1 MGRFKPPTRG
11 VWAMAQD
18 NLVSQMLRGGTDLLG
33 NEELIVDAL
42 RDLLKDEIKRKMRE
56 ELERNPEL
64 QQELKDAVRLYFEA
78 KVSQAYAS
86 LKFVKASAK
95 LGVQMMP
102 TDLRDQ
108 LGKEIGSLLEK
119 EVAALLEKAV

>member
-1 MGRFKPPTRG
+1 MEQGG
-11 VWAMAQD
+11 
-18 NLVSQMLRGGTDLLG
+18 NLVSQVLKGGFTDLLG
-33 NEELIVDAL
+33 NEELVVEAL

-56 ELERNPEL
+56 ELDRNPEL
-64 QQELKDAVRLYFEA
+64 REELKDAVRLYFEA
-78 KVSQAYAS
+78 KVHEAYAT

-102 TDLRDQ
+102 DQMRDQ

-119 EVAALLEKAV
+119 EVAALLSKAV

>member
-1 MGRFKPPTRG
+1 MEQGG
-11 VWAMAQD
+11 
-18 NLVSQMLRGGTDLLG
+18 NLVSQVLKGGFTDLLG
-33 NEELIVDAL
+33 NEELVVDAL

-64 QQELKDAVRLYFEA
+64 REELKDAVRLYFEA
-78 KVSQAYAS
+78 KVHEAYAT

-102 TDLRDQ
+102 DQMRDQ

-119 EVAALLEKAV
+119 EVAALLSKAV

>member
-1 MGRFKPPTRG
+1 MEQGG
-11 VWAMAQD
+11 
-18 NLVSQMLRGGTDLLG
+18 NLVSHVLKGGFTDLLG
-33 NEELIVDAL
+33 NEELVVEAL

-56 ELERNPEL
+56 ELDKNPEL
-64 QQELKDAVRLYFEA
+64 REELRAAVRLYFEA
-78 KVSQAYAS
+78 KVNEAYAT

-102 TDLRDQ
+102 DQMRDQ

-119 EVAALLEKAV
+119 EVAALLEKAM